1 MSQMKEL
8 VLETVKLLVEEPDK
22 VEVSEGE
29 DNGRDTLYEVR
40 VAPDDVGRVIGKE
53 GRVINSV
60 RLLAG
65 ASAAKSRDRVSVK
78 IVTDD

>member
-1 MSQMKEL
+1 MKEL
-8 VLETVKLLVEEPDK
+8 VLETVKLLVEEPDQVQ
-22 VEVSEGE
+22 VEESDDE
-29 DNGRDTLYEVR
+29 DRDLLFEVR
-40 VAPDDVGRVIGKE
+40 VAPEDVGRVIGKE

-65 ASAAKSRDRVSVK
+65 ASAAKSRKRVSVK